1 MALNVSLT
9 DPAADSYITLADA
22 DAYFSGGLWADSWAA
37 VENQEAA
44 LREAARWLNTLSFPG
59 ECCVAGRYLAWPRSG
74 AECCCEVST
83 CGAVP
88 LPVAQAQAELALQL
102 GTNPGLLIGGVGV
115 AQVGGRGPIRK
126 QTLGDLS
133 QEFYDPRSEG
143 GSVSDDLQGLPT
155 LIQKLPWIRDLL
167 GCWVE
172 LPSTGGSRI
181 IARVR
186 S

>member
-1 MALNVSLT
+1 VALNVSLT
-9 DPAADSYITLADA
+9 DPAADSYITLEDA
-22 DAYFSGGLWADSWAA
+22 DSYFSGGLWSDAWAA

-115 AQVGGRGPIRK
+115 AQVGGRGPVKRQK
-126 QTLGDLS
+126 LGDLE
-133 QEFYDPRSEG
+133 QEFFDPRDGGAVVGEG
-143 GSVSDDLQGLPT
+143 LEGQPT
-155 LIQKLPWIRDLL
+155 LIQKLPWLADVL
-167 GCWVE
+167 GCWLK